1 MQKYKK
7 IVIVGATSAIAEHC
21 ARNWI
26 TDTPSEIILV
36 GRHIEKLQS
45 ISMDLA
51 VRNTSTKLT
60 IKTLDFLDVRQI
72 DECVTSCVEATPP
85 DIVLI
90 AHGVLP
96 NQLEA
101 ENDLALIESSL
112 NVNAISPVIFAEAF
126 ANRMG
131 QNCAGTIIIIGSVA
145 GDRGRK
151 SNYVYG
157 SAKSLIEKYTQ
168 GLQHRFART
177 KLKIILVKPGP
188 TETPMTAHLTARKD
202 KMTPVE
208 EVAKSIVHQAKKSKR
223 VIYVPKKWG
232 AIMFVIRNLPY
243 FVFSKMNI

>member
-1 MQKYKK
+1 
-7 IVIVGATSAIAEHC
+7 
-21 ARNWI
+21 
-26 TDTPSEIILV
+26 
-36 GRHIEKLQS
+36 
-45 ISMDLA
+45 
-51 VRNTSTKLT
+51 
-60 IKTLDFLDVRQI
+60 
-72 DECVTSCVEATPP
+72 
-85 DIVLI
+85 
-90 AHGVLP
+90 
-96 NQLEA
+96 
-101 ENDLALIESSL
+101 
-112 NVNAISPVIFAEAF
+112 
-126 ANRMG
+126 MG